1 MAVMQLMTAIVATYA
16 PKAEIRFMIKSFTD
30 L

>member
-1 MAVMQLMTAIVATYA
+1 MAVMQLMTAIVAAY
-16 PKAEIRFMIKSFTD
+16 PPEAEIRFMIKMFTD